1 MWVEKY
7 RPSNF
12 NDLCGQE
19 SIVERLEK
27 FIENPKEIP
36 HLLLAGPPGVGKT
49 TAALIMCK
57 KILGENWKD
66 FTLELNASDERGINT
81 VRDKIKTFARHI
93 DFRNKIPFRIIILDE
108 ADEMTN
114 DAQTALRRI
123 MESSSKTTR
132 FILICNYSSR
142 IIEPIQSRC
151 SVFRFNKL
159 DNEKIEKHLKKICKS
174 EKIKFSEE
182 ALEKITEA
190 VNGDLRHS
198 INLLQS
204 STDSGKLDSDTVE
217 KIAGISG
224 KDKVSDIISNALE
237 GNFKEASQKLN
248 ILINVYGMNE
258 RDFLKF
264 ANSNISNMEIKE
276 IERVIKILAKY
287 DYRLIMGANPII
299 QLNALLSELALIKNS

>member
-12 NDLCGQE
+12 SDLCGQE

-27 FIENPKEIP
+27 FVENPKEIP

-49 TAALIMCK
+49 TAAMITCK

-81 VRDKIKTFARHI
+81 VRNKIKIFAKHI
-93 DFRNKIPFRIIILDE
+93 DFRNKIPYRIIILDE

-151 SVFRFNKL
+151 SIFRFNRI
-159 DNEKIEKHLKKICKS
+159 DNESIQKHLKKICKL

-182 ALEKITEA
+182 ALEKITDA

-198 INLLQS
+198 MNLLQS
-204 STDSGKLDSDTVE
+204 SANSGELNSDNVK

-224 KDKVSDIISNALE
+224 KDKVSNIVSDALK
-237 GNFKEASQKLN
+237 GNFKEASKELN

-264 ANSNISNMEIKE
+264 ANSSVSNMEIEE
-276 IERVIKILAKY
+276 IEKVIKILAKY

-299 QLNALLSELALIKNS
+299 QLNALLSELALVNNK